1 MNSPLPPAATTLES
15 SVERIVGR
23 ELSTADREML
33 INLRDQYGIDD
44 DDPLVVVLSMT
55 GAIKIMVDDIPAMIA
70 RESERITELHIT
82 GLRNQSNL
90 VVKDLVGV
98 VASQIHAAGRSRR
111 GRLVDAAVG
120 SLIGITVTL
129 VLGFTVYLKFSH

>member
-1 MNSPLPPAATTLES
+1 
-15 SVERIVGR
+15 
-23 ELSTADREML
+23 ML